1 MKELQIGEKGEKCI
15 VTDRPSLSTAEQWFA
30 PLNGLP
36 AIKYVNAYDA
46 AHHIIAKIHTFADV
60 EQLEG

>member
-1 MKELQIGEKGEKCI
+1 M
-15 VTDRPSLSTAEQWFA
+15 TDRPFLSTAEQWFA